1 MKLGKLLKYVD
12 KYITCRIWAGDSP
25 DDKFEKVYEGYVKD
39 VPKNL
44 KKNYRL
50 IKMEENNFSE
60 AIFPFVNK
68 GVATYKFEEAANL
81 RITVVKRKKA

>member
-12 KYITCRIWAGDSP
+12 RYVTCRIWAGDNP
-25 DDKFEKVYEGYVKD
+25 DDEFKIVYEGATVH
-39 VPKNL
+39 VPKKL

-50 IKMEENNFSE
+50 VKAIENEDSE
-60 AIFPFVNK
+60 ALFPIDD
-68 GVATYKFEEAANL
+68 GAL

>member
-1 MKLGKLLKYVD
+1 MKLRKVLKYID
-12 KYITCRIWAGDSP
+12 KYITCRIWAGDNS
-25 DDKFEKVYEGYVKD
+25 DDEFKIVYEGIAAR

-50 IKMEENNFSE
+50 IKAKENGGDE
-60 AIFPFVNK
+60 AMFPIDD
-68 GVATYKFEEAANL
+68 GAL